1 MQGNGNFGCKR
12 IFLPDQLKWEF
23 IKEKKEKYG
32 QNHANNQELEQ
43 EKNRFQE
50 RKVRNHTLD

>member
-1 MQGNGNFGCKR
+1 MATLVAKEF
-12 IFLPDQLKWEF
+12 FLPDQLKWEF
-23 IKEKKEKYG
+23 IKEKKEKYA